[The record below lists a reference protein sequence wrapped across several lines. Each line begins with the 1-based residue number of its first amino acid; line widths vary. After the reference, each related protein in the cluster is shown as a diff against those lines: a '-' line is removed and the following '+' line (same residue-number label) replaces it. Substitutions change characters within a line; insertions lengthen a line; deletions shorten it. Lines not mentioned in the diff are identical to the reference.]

1 MSIFYLIFIG
11 LCLYFCYRY
20 DSIKEYDSHKQHR
33 LWLMCIYMILL
44 TGFSYG
50 LGGDKFVY
58 MREFEE
64 YPDTFTEANDYIFL
78 QFMLKGQMPLWT
90 LLNLFAKSVFHSF
103 YAVQLIQSIA
113 INTAVCYIASKYTH
127 RYFLFLLIYFF
138 SLQYFILNTEVMR
151 EGLALAFALIG
162 MHCYLIGRKVL
173 FILLLLTGLLFHIS
187 AIIGI
192 VFLFTNLKV
201 SWKPLAIAFF
211 SAFAIWLLSD
221 VLLGKVIVAALGG
234 MGAIVGKILFYSIQ
248 ASTIFG
254 FLRSAITF
262 IIFPFI
268 IMYIAM
274 HNEPDEQRR
283 KKMERI
289 IVYMLYLG
297 ILASSFAGLARFYNY
312 VRIFY
317 LVLFAEF
324 AYTLFCDK
332 KLFIIR
338 LGTLIGTIFLI
349 MLQYMIPYKT
359 TGTHYYDFFYPYTC
373 ILDENRSV
381 YFREV
386 AHTEAVEGEISDNNV
401 RNIE

>member
-20 DSIKEYDSHKQHR
+20 DGIEEYDSHKQHR
-33 LWLMCIYMILL
+33 LWMMCVYMILL

-58 MREFEE
+58 MREFDG
-64 YPDTFTEANDYIFL
+64 YPETFTEASDYIFL

-90 LLNLFAKSVFHSF
+90 LLNLFSKSVFHSF
-103 YAVQLIQSIA
+103 YAVQIIQSTA

-138 SLQYFILNTEVMR
+138 SLQYFVLNTEVMR
-151 EGLALAFALIG
+151 EGLALSFVLIG
-162 MHCYLIGRKVL
+162 MHCYLIGRKWL
-173 FILLLLTGLLFHIS
+173 YILLLLMGLLFHIS
-187 AIIGI
+187 AFIGI
-192 VFLFTNLKV
+192 LFLFTNIKV
-201 SWKPLAIAFF
+201 SWKTLAIAFF
-211 SAFAIWLLSD
+211 TAFAIWLLSD
-221 VLLGKVIVAALGG
+221 LLLGKVMIAVLGG
-234 MGAIVGKILFYSIQ
+234 MGAMVEKVLFYSIQ

-254 FLRSAITF
+254 FLRSTITF

-268 IMYIAM
+268 IMYTAM
-274 HNEPDEQRR
+274 LNETDEERR
-283 KKMERI
+283 GKMERM

-324 AYTLFCDK
+324 IYTFFWDK
-332 KLFIIR
+332 KLFILR
-338 LGTLIGTIFLI
+338 MGTLVGTTFLI
-349 MLQYMIPYKT
+349 MLQYMISYET

-373 ILDENRSV
+373 ILNEDRSV
-381 YFREV
+381 YFRDV
-386 AHTEAVEGEISDNNV
+386 AHSEAVEGEISDNNV